1 MKTSNLRWRKIA
13 ITLSVIVL
21 SVVINGCKKDY
32 TKELH
37 NAYVDGIPNPP
48 PTVAIPVMNSI
59 QPSSALP
66 NSVISIIGYNFD
78 PLFSNNTITINGV
91 PATINSINT
100 LVVNGV
106 SAITGNSI
114 PITEI
119 LVTVPANATTGPIV
133 LKSGAT
139 VLTSTTNLTVTSG
152 TVSTFKDLG
161 TTTLRHIIIDAS
173 GNIFGDD
180 GAKSIYKIAVGGT
193 VSLVAGG
200 ANSNAFKSIWGTVGD
215 QLGNLYV
222 PDRGGHNIV
231 RVTPEGIV
239 SSFAGNGTDAIAD
252 GGGNAARFSSPTG
265 IAIDQ
270 SNNLYVND
278 THRVR
283 KISNAGLVTT
293 IAGSAT
299 DGSVDGTGATA
310 QFGTLEGIAV
320 DANNNIYVSDTKYKK
335 IRKITP
341 DGVVTTLAGSGTQG
355 FANGPG
361 AAAQFNNPHGLA
373 VDAAGNVFVS
383 DENYLLPMFS
393 IRMINRLGVVTTLLT
408 GTSNTGV
415 INGPLATASTNFP
428 DGMTIDVLGNL
439 YIANTGANTI
449 SKVTI
454 K

>member
-1 MKTSNLRWRKIA
+1 MKTSNLSWQKMA
-13 ITLSVIVL
+13 IILSVMVL

-32 TKELH
+32 TKDLH

-48 PTVAIPVMNSI
+48 PTVAIPVMNTI
-59 QPSSALP
+59 QPSGALP
-66 NSVISIIGYNFD
+66 NSVISILGYNFD
-78 PLFSNNTITINGV
+78 PLFSNNTITINGI
-91 PATINSINT
+91 PATINSISPLLLNGAP
-100 LVVNGV
+100 VVTV
-106 SAITGNSI
+106 NSI
-114 PITEI
+114 QIKEI
-119 LVTVPANATTGPIV
+119 LVTVPANATTGPII

-152 TVSTFKDLG
+152 TVTTFKDLG
-161 TTTLRHIIIDAS
+161 TITLRHIIIDAS

-200 ANSNAFKSIWGTVGD
+200 ANSSTFKSIWGIVID
-215 QLGNLYV
+215 ALGNLYV
-222 PDRGGHNIV
+222 PDRGNYNIF
-231 RVTPEGIV
+231 RITPEGIV
-239 SSFAGNGTDAIAD
+239 SSLAGNGTEGIMD
-252 GGGNAARFSSPTG
+252 GAGNAARLSVPTG

-270 SNNLYVND
+270 SNNLYVTD
-278 THRVR
+278 MHRVR
-283 KISNAGLVTT
+283 KISNVGLVTT

-299 DGSVDGTGATA
+299 DGSIDGTGATA

-320 DANNNIYVSDTKYKK
+320 DADKNVYVSDTKYKK

-355 FANGPG
+355 FADGPG
-361 AAAQFNNPHGLA
+361 TAAQFNNPHGLA

-383 DENYLLPMFS
+383 DENYLLPMYS
-393 IRMINRLGVVTTLLT
+393 IRMVNRLGVVTTLLS